1 MSRIKN
7 ISISA
12 YPNERYFEFN
22 SKKVVKTDG
31 KISLRSLI
39 HLILWSILLTMLEWS
54 VGFGVGNGL
63 VHGPNK
69 LMLNGWSET

>member
-1 MSRIKN
+1 M
-7 ISISA
+7 SISA

-39 HLILWSILLTMLEWS
+39 HLMVWSILLTIYFDTLMIKCKKCLES
-54 VGFGVGNGL
+54 L
-63 VHGPNK
+63 
-69 LMLNGWSET
+69 S